1 MSRWAIQR
9 SGMREGGKFRYD
21 GAPQNHSAIGVAA
34 DARAGHFRARYA
46 PPLEGCENTL
56 MNTTPPP
63 ISPRRRL
70 QDLLAIPERQR
81 TDEEW
86 DEINEL
92 EIKLASANR
101 EDAPDPNIRRN
112 QPAAKNPG
120 GPGNNNNNN
129 NNHARRNRPG
139 GGGGGGGQ
147 QQGKK

>member
-1 MSRWAIQR
+1 
-9 SGMREGGKFRYD
+9 
-21 GAPQNHSAIGVAA
+21 
-34 DARAGHFRARYA
+34 
-46 PPLEGCENTL
+46 

-63 ISPRRRL
+63 IPPRRRL

-92 EIKLASANR
+92 EIMLASANR

-112 QPAAKNPG
+112 QPAMKNPG
-120 GPGNNNNNN
+120 GPGNNNNSNSN

-139 GGGGGGGQ
+139 GGGPQ
-147 QQGKK
+147 QQGKKPPRKFHKKPGPGSGSGSG